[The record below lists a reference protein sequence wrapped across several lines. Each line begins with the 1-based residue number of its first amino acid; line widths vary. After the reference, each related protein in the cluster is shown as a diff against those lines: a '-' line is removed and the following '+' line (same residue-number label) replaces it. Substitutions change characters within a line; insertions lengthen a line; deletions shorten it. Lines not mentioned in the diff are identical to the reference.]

1 MSPGSLEGHSQGLQ
15 DGLLQGRQQ
24 GKKEGQREAALRI
37 APTMLAQGSERG
49 WVLRVTDLNED
60 DRVTAPSHSCPLTQD
75 SIASGRFLN
84 LSD

>member
-1 MSPGSLEGHSQGLQ
+1 MSPGSLEPGAT
-15 DGLLQGRQQ
+15 GRFIAGTPA

-37 APTMLAQGSERG
+37 AHTMQAQGSERG
-49 WVLRVTDLNED
+49 WVLRVTGLIED

>member
-1 MSPGSLEGHSQGLQ
+1 MSPGSLEGYSQGLQ

-24 GKKEGQREAALRI
+24 GKKSQREAALRI